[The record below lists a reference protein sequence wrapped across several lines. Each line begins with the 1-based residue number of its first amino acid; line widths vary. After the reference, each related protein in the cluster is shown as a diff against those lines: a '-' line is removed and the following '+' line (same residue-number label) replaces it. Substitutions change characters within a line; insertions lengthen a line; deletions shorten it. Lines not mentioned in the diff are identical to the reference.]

1 MTHICV
7 GKLTIIGSYNG
18 LSPQR
23 RQAIIWTNAG
33 LLLIGPSGTNFNEM
47 LIAIHTFSVKKIRLK
62 MSYAKWCPFRLG
74 LNVLNPEYY
83 EFSSR
88 MANNQSP
95 GWILPLDEMNR
106 RQNRH
111 CDIINLEYPS
121 QSRCRVFF
129 HGCYIRSESR
139 ICTGKGIYR
148 QLSNIRRNPIPKHEC
163 FSSRLAVVFA
173 QSIEARY

>member
-18 LSPQR
+18 LSPRR

-33 LLLIGPSGTNFNEM
+33 LLLIGPSGTNFNE
-47 LIAIHTFSVKKIRLK
+47 IFIEIHTFSLKKIRLK
-62 MSYAKWCPFRLG
+62 MSYAKWCPFSLG
-74 LNVLNPEYY
+74 LNVLNPENY
-83 EFSSR
+83 ELSSR

-106 RQNRH
+106 GQNRH

-121 QSRCRVFF
+121 QSRHDVGYCSTAV
-129 HGCYIRSESR
+129 IQSEAR
-139 ICTGKGIYR
+139 ICTGKGI
-148 QLSNIRRNPIPKHEC
+148 
-163 FSSRLAVVFA
+163 
-173 QSIEARY
+173 